1 MLTTPAGTS
10 AASKIRASSSVLFGV
25 ISLGF
30 TTIALPVSSAAPPSE
45 RGT

>member
-10 AASKIRASSSVLFGV
+10 AAAKIDASSSVLFGV

-30 TTIALPVSSAAPPSE
+30 TTIVQPVSSAGATF
-45 RGT
+45 RART